1 MSNAKSMKLR
11 FHSSIA
17 PLAVAP
23 VMHRTFPRVLA
34 SILGAV
40 IWLLATSAFASAR
53 LPTLQDLEIGYPESS
68 LSLSPDSKMIAVEDN
83 GDLTV
88 LSYPT
93 GRVITT
99 LGDGQR
105 PRWSPSG
112 ETLGFYSVRSGTM
125 QLFVWKPGV
134 SARQVTTF
142 TNGINPDFQ
151 SRFMSYGAD
160 AKQYQWSP
168 DGQTI
173 VLTSRVQ
180 SDDTSGF
187 GRTPFVLTNT
197 TNPRLTWSG
206 ACALPVICSTDIH
219 VVGRDLVQVPVTS
232 SAALSNQLFLV
243 NAKSGET
250 SQVTATSRV
259 FYDPVWTKDGEHI
272 VAASFV
278 PSNGVT
284 NIYQAYTD
292 EDGASRGQ
300 IVKIDVATA
309 TVSVLIDHAGAA
321 RNLTLVDKDQRLAY
335 VTSSSFLASPHLE
348 IAQMEGG
355 ATRPAQWSG
364 AVESLHQARPGEL
377 VAEFIKDHRRWLAV
391 LNDEEGRLLHVRPL
405 GLGMG
410 EWVEDQVGNVLSVDL
425 ATNLVVQP
433 PGAKSAVRI
442 HAFRKDDLKLGVEVP
457 LDWQNTHGDA
467 LSAAFLL
474 PQDYIPG
481 HRYPL
486 IVDAYP
492 LQGAHDWMGSMGGN
506 QTWAAAGYVVFKP
519 GERAP
524 HVLPNGLSNPSFA
537 ARGKGPGGFEVA
549 LDDVLSGVDELARR
563 GIIDPSRVCLYGH
576 SNGGSAVSYLVSMT
590 NRFKCAVVAA
600 PAMADWLYPAVLQTG
615 ARAAMNAGSGGM
627 DFNKDINDF
636 TKMSA
641 VFQLYK
647 SKTPMLIVCGDNDP
661 LLVDAISVYNAVRDT
676 GTPVTLVRYPDQGHA
691 LTGSAMADFW
701 RRQMDFFGKYLQAD
715 AAEMK

>member
-1 MSNAKSMKLR
+1 MGNIK
-11 FHSSIA
+11 SIA
-17 PLAVAP
+17 RLAVAP
-23 VMHRTFPRVLA
+23 IMRRAFPRVLA
-34 SILGAV
+34 STLAAV
-40 IWLLATSAFASAR
+40 FWLFSTSAFAAAR
-53 LPTLQDLEIGYPESS
+53 MPTLQDLDIGYSESS
-68 LSLSPDSKMIAVEDN
+68 LSLSPDSKMAAVEEN
-83 GDLTV
+83 GDLFV

-93 GRVITT
+93 GRIIAT

-112 ETLGFYSVRSGTM
+112 EALGFYSVRSGTM
-125 QLFVWKPGV
+125 QLFMWKPGV
-134 SARQVTTF
+134 SVRQMTAF

-151 SRFMSYGAD
+151 SRFLGYGTD
-160 AKQYQWSP
+160 AMQYQWSP
-168 DGQTI
+168 DGRTI

-180 SDDTSGF
+180 SEDTSGF
-187 GRTPFVLTNT
+187 GGTPYVLTNT
-197 TNPRLTWSG
+197 TNPKLTWSG
-206 ACALPVICSTDIH
+206 ACALPLICATEIH
-219 VVGRDLVQVPVTS
+219 IVGRDLIQVPISS

-243 NAKSGET
+243 NMESGTT
-250 SQVTATSRV
+250 SPLTATSRV
-259 FYDPVWTKDGEHI
+259 FYDPVWAKDGKHI

-284 NIYQAYTD
+284 NISQAYID

-300 IVKIDVATA
+300 IVKIDIATA
-309 TVSVLIDHAGAA
+309 MVSILIDHAGAA
-321 RNLTLVDKDQRLAY
+321 RNLTLIDKDRRLAY

-348 IAQMEGG
+348 IAKVEDGV
-355 ATRPAQWSG
+355 AHPAQWSV
-364 AVESLHQARPGEL
+364 ALELFQQVRPGEL
-377 VAEFIKDHRRWLAV
+377 VAEFFKDHKRWLAI
-391 LNDEEGRLLHVRPL
+391 LNDEEGRLLHVRSL
-405 GLGMG
+405 EMGGG
-410 EWVEDQVGNVLSVDL
+410 EWVEDRLGNVLSVDL
-425 ATNLVVQP
+425 AKNLVVQG
-433 PGAKSAVRI
+433 PGAKTAVRI
-442 HAFRKDDLKLGVEVP
+442 HAFRKDELKLGAEVP
-457 LDWQNTHGDA
+457 LDWRNAHGDA

-474 PQDYIPG
+474 PQNYIPG

-492 LQGAHDWMGSMGGN
+492 LQGAHEWMGSMGGN

-524 HVLPNGLSNPSFA
+524 HVVVNGSSNPSFA

-563 GIIDPSRVCLYGH
+563 GIVDPSRVCLYGH
-576 SNGGSAVSYLVSMT
+576 SNGGSTVSYLVSMT

-600 PAMADWLYPAVLQTG
+600 PAMADWLLPAVLQTG

-661 LLVDAISVYNAVRDT
+661 SLVDAISVYNAVRDT
-676 GTPVTLVRYPDQGHA
+676 GTPVTLVRYPDQGHV

-701 RRQMDFFGKYLQAD
+701 HRQMDFFGKYLQPD

>member
-1 MSNAKSMKLR
+1 MGNAKTMKLR
-11 FHSSIA
+11 FHSCVA
-17 PLAVAP
+17 PLAMTPAT
-23 VMHRTFPRVLA
+23 HRAFPRVLA
-34 SILGAV
+34 SILAAA
-40 IWLLATSAFASAR
+40 IWPLATSAFATAR
-53 LPTLQDLEIGYPESS
+53 LPTLQDLDTGYSENTV
-68 LSLSPDSKMIAVEDN
+68 SLSPDSKMVAVEEN

-99 LGDGQR
+99 LGDGQL

-125 QLFVWKPGV
+125 QLYVWKPGV
-134 SARQVTTF
+134 AVRQITAF
-142 TNGINPDFQ
+142 ANGINPDFQ
-151 SRFMSYGAD
+151 SRFLGNVTD

-168 DGQTI
+168 DGQT
-173 VLTSRVQ
+173 VVFASRVQ
-180 SDDTSGF
+180 SDDISGF
-187 GRTPFVLTNT
+187 GRTPYVLTNT
-197 TNPRLTWSG
+197 TNPKLTWSG
-206 ACALPVICSTDIH
+206 ACALPSICAADIH
-219 VVGRDLVQVPVTS
+219 VVGRDLIQVPVNS

-243 NAKSGET
+243 NTKSGET

-259 FYDPVWTKDGEHI
+259 FYDPVWAKDGKHI

-278 PSNGVT
+278 PRNGVT

-292 EDGASRGQ
+292 EEGASRGQ
-300 IVKIDVATA
+300 IVKIDVATT

-321 RNLTLVDKDQRLAY
+321 RNLALVDEDRRLAY
-335 VTSSSFLASPHLE
+335 VTSSSFLASPHVE
-348 IAQMEGG
+348 IARVNDGV
-355 ATRPAQWSG
+355 AHPAQWSM
-364 AVESLHQARPGEL
+364 ALESLHQARPGEL
-377 VAEFIKDHRRWLAV
+377 VAEFIKDQRRWLAV

-405 GLGMG
+405 ELGLG
-410 EWVEDQVGNVLSVDL
+410 EWVEDQLGNVLSVDL
-425 ATNLVVQP
+425 AKNLVVQP

-457 LDWQNTHGDA
+457 LDWLNTHGDP

-481 HRYPL
+481 RRYPL

-492 LQGAHDWMGSMGGN
+492 LQSAHYWMHSMGGN

-537 ARGKGPGGFEVA
+537 DRGKGPAGFEIT

-563 GIIDPSRVCLYGH
+563 GIIDPSRMCLYGH

-600 PAMADWLYPAVLQTG
+600 PAMADWVVPAVLQTG

-636 TKMSA
+636 VKMSA

-647 SKTPMLIVCGDNDP
+647 SRTPMLIVSGDNDP

-676 GTPVTLVRYPDQGHA
+676 GTPVTLVRYPDQGHV

-701 RRQMDFFGKYLQAD
+701 RRQMDFFGKYLQPD
-715 AAEMK
+715 ATEMK

>member
-1 MSNAKSMKLR
+1 MGSAESMKLR
-11 FHSSIA
+11 FHSCIA

-23 VMHRTFPRVLA
+23 VMRRAFPRVPA
-34 SILGAV
+34 SILAVV
-40 IWLLATSAFASAR
+40 IWLIATSAFAAAR
-53 LPTLQDLEIGYPESS
+53 LPTLQDLDIGYSEIS
-68 LSLSPDSKMIAVEDN
+68 LSLAPDSKMVAVEES
-83 GDLTV
+83 GDLVV

-93 GRVITT
+93 GRVIAT

-105 PRWSPSG
+105 PRWSPLG
-112 ETLGFYSVRSGTM
+112 ETLGFYSARSGTM
-125 QLFVWKPGV
+125 QLYVWKPGV
-134 SARQVTTF
+134 PVRQITEF
-142 TNGINPDFQ
+142 AHGINPDFQ
-151 SRFMSYGAD
+151 SRFLGYGTD
-160 AKQYQWSP
+160 ALQYRWSP
-168 DGQTI
+168 DGRTI

-180 SDDTSGF
+180 SEDTSGF
-187 GRTPFVLTNT
+187 GRTPYVLTNT
-197 TNPRLTWSG
+197 TNPKLTWIG
-206 ACALPVICSTDIH
+206 ACALPVICPTDMHI
-219 VVGRDLVQVPVTS
+219 VGRDFAQVPISS

-243 NAKSGET
+243 NTESATT
-250 SQVTATSRV
+250 SPLTATSRV
-259 FYDPVWTKDGEHI
+259 FYDPVWAKDGKHI

-284 NIYQAYTD
+284 NIYQAYTE

-321 RNLTLVDKDQRLAY
+321 RNLTLVGKDGRLAY

-348 IAQMEGG
+348 IANVVDGV
-355 ATRPAQWSG
+355 AHPAQWST
-364 AVESLHQARPGEL
+364 ALESLQQARPGEL
-377 VAEFIKDHRRWLAV
+377 VAEFFKDHKRWLAV
-391 LNDEEGRLLHVRPL
+391 LNDAEGRLSHVRPL
-405 GLGMG
+405 ELGEG
-410 EWVEDQVGNVLSVDL
+410 EWVEDRLGNVLSVDL
-425 ATNLVVQP
+425 AKNLVVQSR
-433 PGAKSAVRI
+433 GAKTAVRI
-442 HAFRKDDLKLGVEVP
+442 HAFRKDELKLGVVVP
-457 LDWQNTHGDA
+457 LDWRNAHGDA

-492 LQGAHDWMGSMGGN
+492 LQGAHEWMHSMGGN

-524 HVLPNGLSNPSFA
+524 HVLPNGSSNPSFA

-563 GIIDPSRVCLYGH
+563 GIIDASRVCLYGH
-576 SNGGSAVSYLVSMT
+576 SNGGSTVSYLVSMT

-600 PAMADWLYPAVLQTG
+600 PAMADWLLPAVLQTG

-647 SKTPMLIVCGDNDP
+647 SKTPMLIVSGDNDP
-661 LLVDAISVYNAVRDT
+661 SLVDAISVYNAVRDT
-676 GTPVTLVRYPDQGHA
+676 GTPVTLVRYPDQGHL

-701 RRQMDFFGKYLQAD
+701 RRQMDFFGKYLQPE
-715 AAEMK
+715 AAEIK

>member
-1 MSNAKSMKLR
+1 MGNTESFAR
-11 FHSSIA
+11 
-17 PLAVAP
+17 LAVALI
-23 VMHRTFPRVLA
+23 MRRAFPRVLA
-34 SILGAV
+34 STLPAV
-40 IWLLATSAFASAR
+40 FWLFSTSAFAAAR
-53 LPTLQDLEIGYPESS
+53 LPTLQDLDIGYSESS
-68 LSLSPDSKMIAVEDN
+68 LSLSPDSKTIAVEEN
-83 GDLTV
+83 GDLVV

-93 GRVITT
+93 GQVIAT

-151 SRFMSYGAD
+151 SRFTSYGSD

-180 SDDTSGF
+180 SEDTSGF

-197 TNPRLTWSG
+197 TNPKLTWIG
-206 ACALPVICSTDIH
+206 ACALPVICAADIH
-219 VVGRDLVQVPVTS
+219 VVGRDLVQVPITS

-243 NAKSGET
+243 NTKSGET

-259 FYDPVWTKDGEHI
+259 FYDPVWAKDGKHI

-292 EDGASRGQ
+292 EEGASRGQ

-321 RNLTLVDKDQRLAY
+321 RNLTLIDKDRRLAF
-335 VTSSSFLASPHLE
+335 VTSSSFLASPHVE
-348 IAQMEGG
+348 IANADDGV
-355 ATRPAQWSG
+355 AHPAKWSA

-377 VAEFIKDHRRWLAV
+377 VAEFFKDHKRWLAV
-391 LNDEEGRLLHVRPL
+391 LNDEEGTPLHVRPL
-405 GLGMG
+405 ELGDG
-410 EWVEDQVGNVLSVDL
+410 EWLEDRLGNVLSVDR
-425 ATNLVVQP
+425 ARNLVVHA
-433 PGAKSAVRI
+433 PGAKTAVRI
-442 HAFRKDDLKLGVEVP
+442 HAFRKDELKLGVEVP
-457 LDWQNTHGDA
+457 LDWRNGHGDA
-467 LSAAFLL
+467 LSAWFLL

-492 LQGAHDWMGSMGGN
+492 LQGAHGWMGSMGGN
-506 QTWAAAGYVVFKP
+506 QTWAAAGYVVFQP
-519 GERAP
+519 SERAP
-524 HVLPNGLSNPSFA
+524 HVLPNGSSNPSFA

-563 GIIDPSRVCLYGH
+563 GIIDPSRMCLYGH

-627 DFNKDINDF
+627 DFNKDISDF

-647 SKTPMLIVCGDNDP
+647 SKTPMLIVSGDNDP

-691 LTGSAMADFW
+691 LTGSAMTDFW
-701 RRQMDFFGKYLQAD
+701 RRQMDFFGKYLQPD